1 MNPRTPN
8 TSDPLRRAIAWVAV
22 IGSTLPEI
30 IWKESGHSVS
40 FSFIA
45 IETVVLLAAAVAVC
59 ASPRIRGLSRF
70 LFAIA
75 ALNFAWSWVVPVLA
89 ETSFVRALSDSA
101 SWGARF
107 FIARALTLSGAIL
120 VSLTL
125 IGSRLTRREL
135 FLNAGNLAAP
145 AEPIR
150 FLGIRQP
157 ISWTWFGPGLLL
169 VFGLALAPFLYL
181 TMHPDFSASERILR
195 LFPWMIAVSAL
206 NAASEEYQ
214 FRNVLLAHLR
224 NVFSA
229 PETALLTAAYFGL
242 GHYYGQ
248 PSGVLG
254 VLMAGFAGWIWARSM
269 IETRGFFWA
278 FTTHMVQDIIIFA
291 FLVMSAANSAPGT

>member
-1 MNPRTPN
+1 MNPRTTN
-8 TSDPLRRAIAWVAV
+8 TSDPSRRALAWVAV
-22 IGSTLPEI
+22 IGSTLPEVF
-30 IWKESGHSVS
+30 WKESGHRVS

-45 IETVVLLAAAVAVC
+45 IETVILLAAAVAVC

-75 ALNFAWSWVVPVLA
+75 ALNFAWSFIAPALA
-89 ETSFVRALSDSA
+89 QTSFVRELSDNA
-101 SWGARF
+101 NWGARF
-107 FIARALTLSGAIL
+107 FIARALTVSGAVL

-125 IGSRLTRREL
+125 IGSGLTRREL
-135 FLNAGNLAAP
+135 YLNRGNLAAP
-145 AEPIR
+145 AQPIG
-150 FLGIRQP
+150 FLGLRQP
-157 ISWTWFGPGLLL
+157 VPWTWFGPGLLL
-169 VFGLALAPFLYL
+169 AFALTLAPFLYFTL
-181 TMHPDFSASERILR
+181 HPNFAASGLILR
-195 LFPWMIAVSAL
+195 FFPWMIAVSAL

-229 PETALLTAAYFGL
+229 PEAVLLTAVYFGL

-248 PSGVLG
+248 PSGPLG

-291 FLVMSAANSAPGT
+291 FLAISATNPGAL

>member
-1 MNPRTPN
+1 MNPSTPN
-8 TSDPLRRAIAWVAV
+8 TSDPLRRVIAWAAV

-59 ASPRIRGLSRF
+59 ASSRLRGLCRF
-70 LFAIA
+70 LSAIA

-89 ETSFVRALSDSA
+89 ETGFVRALSDSA

-195 LFPWMIAVSAL
+195 LFPWMIVVSAL

-248 PSGVLG
+248 PSGTLG

-278 FTTHMVQDIIIFA
+278 FTTHVVQDIIIFA